1 MFRPADAL
9 ASAGPPIIYESA
21 LRASVNA
28 PARPRLVAQCKRNNR
43 IGRQDQAASRFVLPH
58 QRKNLAKSGRFK
70 RSGPP
75 IYMRANYA
83 STLTRDVHS
92 AFAARCA
99 ITGARLL
106 RAAAGTDYRP
116 SPGAA
121 GNSSANYTRR
131 DADGGA
137 SKWQPG

>member
-106 RAAAGTDYRP
+106 RQRQAPITGLRRERPGTAVP
-116 SPGAA
+116 T
-121 GNSSANYTRR
+121 TR
-131 DADGGA
+131 GGTLTGGKY
-137 SKWQPG
+137 SEVL